1 MHNSVEEG
9 RCHGARCMVCG
20 RREGARR
27 EAGGGG
33 SVSRLYSLVF
43 CLILLASKKARH
55 KKSEKCMTFC
65 DVIKEVS
72 PPGTCI

>member
-9 RCHGARCMVCG
+9 RCHGARCMVYVW
-20 RREGARR
+20 
-27 EAGGGG
+27 EAGGSSAGG
-33 SVSRLYSLVF
+33 GVEVQSLVSLVF

-65 DVIKEVS
+65 DVMKEVS
-72 PPGTCI
+72 PPGT